1 MDERQ
6 DEQHEH
12 GGRYLHGPDM
22 LPFTSGNE
30 FAPFQRQHD
39 VQVAPQRT
47 GAIVATTV
55 GLLLLITLVVWL
67 LMS

>member
-6 DEQHEH
+6 DEQQGHS
-12 GGRYLHGPDM
+12 GRHLHGPDM

-39 VQVAPQRT
+39 VQAAPQRT
-47 GAIVATTV
+47 GAIVTTTV
-55 GLLLLITLVVWL
+55 GLLLLIALVVWL
-67 LMS
+67 LMP